1 MIRAGAGCDIVF
13 ILKGGILL
21 KKEYTQN
28 EMEQILRN
36 DAEIPES
43 VDRRMKETYEKLGLA
58 ENAGIAENADE
69 KKNGRRAVR
78 RRRPRA
84 WVSAAAAAAVIAGL
98 GLTAFAAA
106 RALNVTVKQ
115 EDGKAAQQVSVEPTQ
130 KEAHK
135 IEVTAGYVPE
145 GYIYHDE
152 NDGSPYGGKY
162 HNDATGGGMTIVPF
176 NAAEVYWHTM
186 MEDGMIDAVYN
197 EDAFAGTTELNGITV
212 NLFREKSIYVDDN
225 TVAQNAYLFNED
237 EGYVVWVYLD
247 GIDLPE
253 DEVLKVVQNL
263 QVTVLDE
270 TVAYATDEEI
280 EAEKE
285 MRASYVPRP
294 TTIESFRVH
303 QIGDVITA
311 PDSVQRTD
319 GADLAD
325 LQYIVKDA
333 QILDTLPLD
342 QYPKENYVPDYD
354 SAVAPLLN
362 EDGTLK
368 PHIRYP
374 YTASKRDIDKDSGKE
389 VNGKFLAVTVDITNT
404 ADSAGEFYITPELTL
419 LRSTNAD
426 GSGYYEKFEYI
437 EGTKAYLELNRDG
450 APLYQSVQQFTEN
463 SKKHVR
469 FAEIGAG
476 ETMECTFVYVVDE
489 DCVENACLEFFS
501 TGGSSLYPYVKLV
514 D

>member
-197 EDAFAGTTELNGITV
+197 EDAFAGTTELNGTTV

-476 ETMECTFVYVVDE
+476 ETIECTFVYVVDE
-489 DCVENACLEFFS
+489 DCVENACLKFFN
-501 TGGSSLYPYVKLV
+501 TGGSSLYPYVKLA

>member
-1 MIRAGAGCDIVF
+1 M
-13 ILKGGILL
+13 
-21 KKEYTQN
+21 KKEYTQS

-43 VDRRMKETYEKLGLA
+43 VDRRMKETYAKLGLV
-58 ENAGIAENADE
+58 ESTGSADNSN
-69 KKNGRRAVR
+69 KKETGHRKVR
-78 RRRPRA
+78 RRRPRT

-106 RALNVTVKQ
+106 RALNVTVK
-115 EDGKAAQQVSVEPTQ
+115 EENGKAVQQVSVEPTK

-145 GYIYHDE
+145 GYVYHDE
-152 NDGSPYGGKY
+152 NDGPFGGKY
-162 HNDATGGGMTIVPF
+162 HNDATGGGMSILPL

-186 MEDGMIDAVYN
+186 IDDGWLDTIYD
-197 EDAFAGTTELNGITV
+197 EDAFAGITEINGMTV
-212 NLFREKSIYVDDN
+212 NLFQEESTYVDDN
-225 TVAQNAYLFNED
+225 TVSQDAYLFNEE
-237 EGYVVWVYLD
+237 EGYVVCVYIH

-253 DEVLKVVQNL
+253 DEALKVAQNL

-270 TVAYATDEEI
+270 TVAYAADEEI

-285 MRASYVPRP
+285 EIASYVPAP
-294 TTIESFRVH
+294 AIIESSRVH
-303 QIGDVITA
+303 QIGDIITA
-311 PDSVQRTD
+311 PDSIQSTE
-319 GADLAD
+319 GADMAD

-333 QILDTLPLD
+333 QILDTLPMD

-368 PHIRYP
+368 LHTRYP
-374 YTASKRDIDKDSGKE
+374 YTESARGINKDSGKE
-389 VNGKFLAVTVDITNT
+389 VNGKFLAVTVDIINT
-404 ADSAGEFYITPELTL
+404 ADSAGEFYITPTLKL
-419 LRSTNAD
+419 LRNSNSGD
-426 GSGYYEKFEYI
+426 GSESYEQFEYT

-450 APLYQSVQQFTEN
+450 APFYQSVQQFTDN

-476 ETMECTFVYVVDE
+476 ETLECTFVYVVDE
-489 DCVENACLEFFS
+489 DCVDNACLEFFNM
-501 TGGSSLYPYVKLV
+501 GGSSALYPYVKLV
-514 D
+514 K

>member
-253 DEVLKVVQNL
+253 DEAQS
-263 QVTVLDE
+263 
-270 TVAYATDEEI
+270 ATDGW
-280 EAEKE
+280 
-285 MRASYVPRP
+285 S
-294 TTIESFRVH
+294 
-303 QIGDVITA
+303 
-311 PDSVQRTD
+311 
-319 GADLAD
+319 
-325 LQYIVKDA
+325 
-333 QILDTLPLD
+333 
-342 QYPKENYVPDYD
+342 
-354 SAVAPLLN
+354 
-362 EDGTLK
+362 
-368 PHIRYP
+368 
-374 YTASKRDIDKDSGKE
+374 
-389 VNGKFLAVTVDITNT
+389 
-404 ADSAGEFYITPELTL
+404 
-419 LRSTNAD
+419 
-426 GSGYYEKFEYI
+426 
-437 EGTKAYLELNRDG
+437 
-450 APLYQSVQQFTEN
+450 
-463 SKKHVR
+463 
-469 FAEIGAG
+469 
-476 ETMECTFVYVVDE
+476 
-489 DCVENACLEFFS
+489 
-501 TGGSSLYPYVKLV
+501 
-514 D
+514 

>member
-1 MIRAGAGCDIVF
+1 M
-13 ILKGGILL
+13 

-43 VDRRMKETYEKLGLA
+43 VERRMKETYEKLGLV
-58 ENAGIAENADE
+58 ENTGITANTDG
-69 KKNGRRAVR
+69 KQNGRRTVR

-106 RALNVTVKQ
+106 RALNVTVKE
-115 EDGKAAQQVSVEPTQ
+115 EDGKVEQQVSVEPTQ

-145 GYIYHDE
+145 GYVYQE
-152 NDGSPYGGKY
+152 EGPFSGKY
-162 HNDATGGGMTIVPF
+162 RNEATGGGMTLIPY
-176 NAAEVYWHTM
+176 NAAEVYWFNMTGDDRLEVIYNQ
-186 MEDGMIDAVYN
+186 EDFVGTVETNGMTA
-197 EDAFAGTTELNGITV
+197 
-212 NLFREKSIYVDDN
+212 NLFQTDSIYEDDN
-225 TVAQNAYLFNED
+225 SVTQNAYVFNEE
-237 EGYVVWVYLD
+237 EGYAIQVYLR
-247 GIDLPE
+247 GTGLPE
-253 DEVLKVVQNL
+253 DEVLKVAQNL
-263 QVTVLDE
+263 QVTILDE

-285 MRASYVPRP
+285 MQASYRP
-294 TTIESFRVH
+294 QKGSIESYRVH

-311 PDSVQRTD
+311 PDSVQSTD

-325 LQYIVKDA
+325 LQYTVKDA

-374 YTASKRDIDKDSGKE
+374 YTESTRDIDKDRGEE

-404 ADSAGEFYITPELTL
+404 ADAVGEFEITPELTL
-419 LRSTNAD
+419 LKSRNTD
-426 GSGYYEKFEYI
+426 GSGYYEEFEYI
-437 EGTKAYLELNRDG
+437 EGTKAYLELNGDG
-450 APLYQSVQQFTEN
+450 APFYQSVQQFTEN
-463 SKKHVR
+463 RKKHVR

-476 ETMECTFVYVVDE
+476 ETIECTFVYVVDE
-489 DCVENACLEFFS
+489 DCVENACLEFFN
-501 TGGSSLYPYVKLV
+501 TGGSSLYPYVKLA

>member
-1 MIRAGAGCDIVF
+1 M
-13 ILKGGILL
+13 

-43 VDRRMKETYEKLGLA
+43 VERRMKETYEKLGLV
-58 ENAGIAENADE
+58 ENTGITANTDG
-69 KKNGRRAVR
+69 KQNGRRTVR

-84 WVSAAAAAAVIAGL
+84 WVSAAAAAAVIADL

-106 RALNVTVKQ
+106 RALNVTVKE
-115 EDGKAAQQVSVEPTQ
+115 EDGKVEQQVSVEPTQ

-145 GYIYHDE
+145 GYVYHEE
-152 NDGSPYGGKY
+152 NDGPYGGKY
-162 HNDATGGGMTIVPF
+162 HNDATGGGMTIVPL

-186 MEDGMIDAVYN
+186 IEDGWIDTIYN
-197 EDAFAGTTELNGITV
+197 EDAFAGTTELNGTTV
-212 NLFREKSIYVDDN
+212 NLFREESVYVDDN
-225 TVAQNAYLFNED
+225 TISQNAYLFNEE

-263 QVTVLDE
+263 QVTILDE

-285 MRASYVPRP
+285 MKASYRMQKES
-294 TTIESFRVH
+294 IESSRVH

-311 PDSVQRTD
+311 PDSVQST
-319 GADLAD
+319 DLAD
-325 LQYIVKDA
+325 LQYTVKDA

-368 PHIRYP
+368 SHIRYP
-374 YTASKRDIDKDSGKE
+374 YTVSTRDIDKDRGKE

-404 ADSAGEFYITPELTL
+404 ADAAGEFEITPELTL
-419 LRSTNAD
+419 LRKANMDES
-426 GSGYYEKFEYI
+426 GSYEEFEYI
-437 EGTKAYLELNRDG
+437 EGTKAYLELNGDG
-450 APLYQSVQQFTEN
+450 APFYQSVQQFTEN

-476 ETMECTFVYVVDE
+476 ETIECTFVYVVDE
-489 DCVENACLEFFS
+489 DCVENACLEFFN
-501 TGGSSLYPYVKLV
+501 TGGSSLYPYVKLA

>member
-1 MIRAGAGCDIVF
+1 M
-13 ILKGGILL
+13 

-43 VDRRMKETYEKLGLA
+43 VDRRMKETYEKLGLV
-58 ENAGIAENADE
+58 ENTGITANTDG
-69 KKNGRRAVR
+69 KQNGRRTVR

-106 RALNVTVKQ
+106 RALNVTVKE
-115 EDGKAAQQVSVEPTQ
+115 EDGKVEQQVSVEPTQ

-145 GYIYHDE
+145 GYVYQE
-152 NDGSPYGGKY
+152 EGPFTGKY
-162 HNDATGGGMTIVPF
+162 RNEATGGGMTLIPY
-176 NAAEVYWHTM
+176 NAAEVYWFNMTGDDRLEVIYNQ
-186 MEDGMIDAVYN
+186 EDFVGTVETNGMTA
-197 EDAFAGTTELNGITV
+197 
-212 NLFREKSIYVDDN
+212 NLFQTDSIYEDDN
-225 TVAQNAYLFNED
+225 SVTQNAYVFNEE
-237 EGYVVWVYLD
+237 EGYAIQVYLR
-247 GIDLPE
+247 GTGLPE
-253 DEVLKVVQNL
+253 DEVLKVAQNL
-263 QVTVLDE
+263 QVTILDE
-270 TVAYATDEEI
+270 TVAYATDEET

-285 MRASYVPRP
+285 MKASYRMQKGS
-294 TTIESFRVH
+294 IESSRVH

-311 PDSVQRTD
+311 PDSVQST
-319 GADLAD
+319 DLAD
-325 LQYIVKDA
+325 LQYTVKDA

-374 YTASKRDIDKDSGKE
+374 YTVSTGGIDKDRGKE

-404 ADSAGEFYITPELTL
+404 ADAAGEFEITPKLTL
-419 LRSTNAD
+419 LRKANMDES
-426 GSGYYEKFEYI
+426 GSYEEFEYI
-437 EGTKAYLELNRDG
+437 EGTKAYLEMNGDG
-450 APLYQSVQQFTEN
+450 APFYQSVQQFTEN

-476 ETMECTFVYVVDE
+476 ETIECTFVYVVDE

-501 TGGSSLYPYVKLV
+501 TGGSSLYPYVKLA

>member
-1 MIRAGAGCDIVF
+1 M
-13 ILKGGILL
+13 
-21 KKEYTQN
+21 KKEYTQS

-43 VDRRMKETYEKLGLA
+43 VDRRMKETYAKLGLVESTGGA
-58 ENAGIAENADE
+58 EGSD
-69 KKNGRRAVR
+69 KKEAGRRKVR

-106 RALNVTVKQ
+106 RALNVTVK
-115 EDGKAAQQVSVEPTQ
+115 EENGKAVQQVSVEPTK

-145 GYIYHDE
+145 GYVYHDE
-152 NDGSPYGGKY
+152 NDGPFGGKY
-162 HNDATGGGMTIVPF
+162 HNDATGGGMSILPL

-186 MEDGMIDAVYN
+186 IDDGWIDTIYD
-197 EDAFAGTTELNGITV
+197 EDAFAGTTEIDGMTV
-212 NLFREKSIYVDDN
+212 NLFQEESTYVDDN
-225 TVAQNAYLFNED
+225 TVSQDAYLFNEE
-237 EGYVVWVYLD
+237 EGYVVCVYLH

-253 DEVLKVVQNL
+253 DEALKVAQNL
-263 QVTVLDE
+263 QVTILDE

-285 MRASYVPRP
+285 EIASYVPAP
-294 TTIESFRVH
+294 TKIESFRVH

-311 PDSVQRTD
+311 PDSIQSTE
-319 GADLAD
+319 GADMAD

-333 QILDTLPLD
+333 QILDTLPPD

-368 PHIRYP
+368 PHTRYP
-374 YTASKRDIDKDSGKE
+374 YTESTRDLSKDRGRE

-404 ADSAGEFYITPELTL
+404 ADSAGEFYITPTLKL
-419 LRSTNAD
+419 LRSSNSSD
-426 GSGYYEKFEYI
+426 GSGSYEQFEYT

-450 APLYQSVQQFTEN
+450 APFYQSVQQFTDN

-476 ETMECTFVYVVDE
+476 ETLECTFVYVVDE
-489 DCVENACLEFFS
+489 DCVDNACLEFFNM
-501 TGGSSLYPYVKLV
+501 GGSSALYPYVKLV
-514 D
+514 K

>member
-1 MIRAGAGCDIVF
+1 M
-13 ILKGGILL
+13 

-43 VDRRMKETYEKLGLA
+43 VERRMKETYEKLGLV
-58 ENAGIAENADE
+58 ENIGITANTDG
-69 KKNGRRAVR
+69 KQNGRRTVR

-84 WVSAAAAAAVIAGL
+84 WVSVAAAAAVIAGL

-106 RALNVTVKQ
+106 RALNVTVKE
-115 EDGKAAQQVSVEPTQ
+115 EDGKVEQQVSVEPTQ

-145 GYIYHDE
+145 GYVYQE
-152 NDGSPYGGKY
+152 EGPFTGKY
-162 HNDATGGGMTIVPF
+162 HNEATGGGMTLIPY
-176 NAAEVYWHTM
+176 NAAEVYWFNMTGDDRLEVIYNQ
-186 MEDGMIDAVYN
+186 EDFVGTVETNGMTA
-197 EDAFAGTTELNGITV
+197 
-212 NLFREKSIYVDDN
+212 NLFQTDSIYEDDN
-225 TVAQNAYLFNED
+225 SVTQNAYVFNEE
-237 EGYVVWVYLD
+237 EGYAIHVYLRGKD
-247 GIDLPE
+247 IPE
-253 DEVLKVVQNL
+253 DEVLKVAQNL
-263 QVTVLDE
+263 QVTILDE

-285 MRASYVPRP
+285 MKASYRMQKGS
-294 TTIESFRVH
+294 IESYRVH

-311 PDSVQRTD
+311 PDSVQSTD

-325 LQYIVKDA
+325 PQYTVKDA

-368 PHIRYP
+368 SHIRYP
-374 YTASKRDIDKDSGKE
+374 YTVSTRDIDKDRGKE

-404 ADSAGEFYITPELTL
+404 ADAAGEFEITPELTL
-419 LRSTNAD
+419 LRKANMDES
-426 GSGYYEKFEYI
+426 GSYEEFEYI
-437 EGTKAYLELNRDG
+437 EGTKAYLELNGDG
-450 APLYQSVQQFTEN
+450 APFYQSVQQFTEN
-463 SKKHVR
+463 RKKHVR

-476 ETMECTFVYVVDE
+476 ETIECTFVYVVDE

-501 TGGSSLYPYVKLV
+501 TGGSSLYPYVKLA

>member
-1 MIRAGAGCDIVF
+1 M
-13 ILKGGILL
+13 

-43 VDRRMKETYEKLGLA
+43 VDRRMKETYEKLGLV
-58 ENAGIAENADE
+58 ENTGITANTDE
-69 KKNGRRAVR
+69 KQNGRRPVR

-106 RALNVTVKQ
+106 RALNVTVKE
-115 EDGKAAQQVSVEPTQ
+115 EDGKVEQQVSVEPTQ

-145 GYIYHDE
+145 GYVYHDE
-152 NDGSPYGGKY
+152 NDGPFGGKY
-162 HNDATGGGMTIVPF
+162 HNDATGGGMSILPL

-186 MEDGMIDAVYN
+186 IEDGWIDTIYD
-197 EDAFAGTTELNGITV
+197 EDAFAGTTEINGMTV
-212 NLFREKSIYVDDN
+212 NLFQEESTYVDDN
-225 TVAQNAYLFNED
+225 TVSQDAYLFNEE
-237 EGYVVWVYLD
+237 EGYVVCVYLH

-253 DEVLKVVQNL
+253 DEALKVAQNL
-263 QVTVLDE
+263 QVTILDE

-285 MRASYVPRP
+285 MQASYRP
-294 TTIESFRVH
+294 QKGSIESYRVH

-311 PDSVQRTD
+311 PDSVQSTD

-325 LQYIVKDA
+325 LQYTVKDA

-374 YTASKRDIDKDSGKE
+374 YTESTRDIDKDRGEE

-404 ADSAGEFYITPELTL
+404 ADAVGEFEITPELTL
-419 LRSTNAD
+419 LKSRNTD
-426 GSGYYEKFEYI
+426 GSGYYEEFEYI
-437 EGTKAYLELNRDG
+437 EGTKAYLELNGDG
-450 APLYQSVQQFTEN
+450 APFYQSVQQFTEN
-463 SKKHVR
+463 RKKHVR

-476 ETMECTFVYVVDE
+476 ETIECTFVYVVDE
-489 DCVENACLEFFS
+489 DCVENACLEFFN
-501 TGGSSLYPYVKLV
+501 TGGSSLYPYVKLA

>member
-1 MIRAGAGCDIVF
+1 M
-13 ILKGGILL
+13 
-21 KKEYTQN
+21 KKEYTQS

-43 VDRRMKETYEKLGLA
+43 VDRRMKETYAKLGLVESTGGA
-58 ENAGIAENADE
+58 EGSD
-69 KKNGRRAVR
+69 KKEAGRRKVR

-84 WVSAAAAAAVIAGL
+84 WVSAAAAVIAGL
-98 GLTAFAAA
+98 DLTAFAAA
-106 RALNVTVKQ
+106 RALNVTVKK
-115 EDGKAAQQVSVEPTQ
+115 ENGKAVQQVSVEPTK

-135 IEVTAGYVPE
+135 IEVTAGYAPE
-145 GYIYHDE
+145 GYVYQEEGPHT
-152 NDGSPYGGKY
+152 GKY
-162 HNDATGGGMTIVPF
+162 HNDATDGGMTIVPL

-186 MEDGMIDAVYN
+186 LGDGWIDAIYD
-197 EDAFAGTTELNGITV
+197 EDAFAGTTELNGTTV
-212 NLFREKSIYVDDN
+212 NLFREESNYVDDN
-225 TVAQNAYLFNED
+225 TVSQNAYLFNEE

-253 DEVLKVVQNL
+253 DEALKVAQNL

-270 TVAYATDEEI
+270 TVAYAADEEI
-280 EAEKE
+280 EAAKE
-285 MRASYVPRP
+285 EIASYVPAP
-294 TTIESFRVH
+294 VIIESSRVH

-311 PDSVQRTD
+311 PDSIQSTE
-319 GADLAD
+319 GADMAD

-333 QILDTLPLD
+333 QILNTLPLD

-368 PHIRYP
+368 PHTRYP
-374 YTASKRDIDKDSGKE
+374 YTESAGDINKDSGKE

-404 ADSAGEFYITPELTL
+404 ADSDGEFYITPTLKL
-419 LRSTNAD
+419 LRSSNSGD
-426 GSGYYEKFEYI
+426 GSESYEQFDYT
-437 EGTKAYLELNRDG
+437 EGTKAYLKLNTDG
-450 APLYQSVQQFTEN
+450 APFYQSIQRFTDN

-476 ETMECTFVYVVDE
+476 ETLECTFVYVVDE
-489 DCVENACLEFFS
+489 DCVDNACLEFFNM
-501 TGGSSLYPYVKLV
+501 GGSSALFSAEFQTELSVQTQEFLSV
-514 D
+514 NRT

>member
-1 MIRAGAGCDIVF
+1 M
-13 ILKGGILL
+13 

-43 VDRRMKETYEKLGLA
+43 VERRMKDTYEKLGLV
-58 ENAGIAENADE
+58 ENTGITANTDG
-69 KKNGRRAVR
+69 KQNGRRTVR

-106 RALNVTVKQ
+106 RALNVTVKE
-115 EDGKAAQQVSVEPTQ
+115 EDGKVEQQVSVEPTQ

-145 GYIYHDE
+145 GYVYQE
-152 NDGSPYGGKY
+152 EGPFTGKY
-162 HNDATGGGMTIVPF
+162 RNEATGGGMTLIPY
-176 NAAEVYWHTM
+176 NAAEVYWFNMTGDDRLEVIYNQ
-186 MEDGMIDAVYN
+186 EDFVGTVETNGMTA
-197 EDAFAGTTELNGITV
+197 
-212 NLFREKSIYVDDN
+212 NLFQTDSIYEDDN
-225 TVAQNAYLFNED
+225 SVTQNAYVFNEE
-237 EGYVVWVYLD
+237 EGYAIQVYLR
-247 GIDLPE
+247 GTGLPE
-253 DEVLKVVQNL
+253 DEVLKVAQNL
-263 QVTVLDE
+263 QVTILDE

-285 MRASYVPRP
+285 MQASYRP
-294 TTIESFRVH
+294 QKGSIESYRVH

-311 PDSVQRTD
+311 PDSVQSTD

-325 LQYIVKDA
+325 LQYTVKDA

-374 YTASKRDIDKDSGKE
+374 YTESTRDIDKDRGEE

-404 ADSAGEFYITPELTL
+404 ADAVGEFEITPELTL
-419 LRSTNAD
+419 LKSRNTD
-426 GSGYYEKFEYI
+426 GSGYYEEFEYI
-437 EGTKAYLELNRDG
+437 EGTKAYLELNGDG
-450 APLYQSVQQFTEN
+450 APFYQSVQQFTEN

-476 ETMECTFVYVVDE
+476 ETIECTFVYVVDE

-501 TGGSSLYPYVKLV
+501 TGGSSLYPYVKLA

>member
-1 MIRAGAGCDIVF
+1 M
-13 ILKGGILL
+13 

-43 VDRRMKETYEKLGLA
+43 VDRRMKETYEKLGLV
-58 ENAGIAENADE
+58 ENTGITENTDG
-69 KKNGRRAVR
+69 KQNGRRTVR

-106 RALNVTVKQ
+106 RALNVTVKE
-115 EDGKAAQQVSVEPTQ
+115 EDGKVEQQVSVEPTK

-145 GYIYHDE
+145 GYVYHDE
-152 NDGSPYGGKY
+152 NDGPFGGKY
-162 HNDATGGGMTIVPF
+162 HNDATGGGMSILPL

-186 MEDGMIDAVYN
+186 IEDGWIDTIYD
-197 EDAFAGTTELNGITV
+197 EDAFAGTTEINGMTV
-212 NLFREKSIYVDDN
+212 NLFQEESTYVDDN
-225 TVAQNAYLFNED
+225 TVSQDAYLFNEE
-237 EGYVVWVYLD
+237 EGYVVCVYLH

-253 DEVLKVVQNL
+253 DEALKVAQNL
-263 QVTVLDE
+263 QVTILDE

-285 MRASYVPRP
+285 MQASYRP
-294 TTIESFRVH
+294 QKGSIESSRVH

-311 PDSVQRTD
+311 PDSVQST
-319 GADLAD
+319 DLAD
-325 LQYIVKDA
+325 LQYTVKDA

-368 PHIRYP
+368 SHIRYP
-374 YTASKRDIDKDSGKE
+374 YTVSTRDIDKDRGKE

-404 ADSAGEFYITPELTL
+404 ADAAGEFEITPELTL
-419 LRSTNAD
+419 LRKANMDES
-426 GSGYYEKFEYI
+426 GSYEEFEYI
-437 EGTKAYLELNRDG
+437 EGTKAYLELNGDG
-450 APLYQSVQQFTEN
+450 APFYQSVQQFTEN

-476 ETMECTFVYVVDE
+476 ETIECTFVYVVDE
-489 DCVENACLEFFS
+489 DCVENACLEFFN
-501 TGGSSLYPYVKLV
+501 TGGSSLYPYVKLA

>member
-1 MIRAGAGCDIVF
+1 M
-13 ILKGGILL
+13 

-43 VDRRMKETYEKLGLA
+43 VERRMKDTYEKLGLV
-58 ENAGIAENADE
+58 ENTGITANTDG
-69 KKNGRRAVR
+69 KQNGRRTVR

-106 RALNVTVKQ
+106 RALNVTVKE
-115 EDGKAAQQVSVEPTQ
+115 EDGKVEQQVSVEPTQ

-145 GYIYHDE
+145 GYVYQE
-152 NDGSPYGGKY
+152 EGPFTGKY
-162 HNDATGGGMTIVPF
+162 RNEATGGGMTLIPY
-176 NAAEVYWHTM
+176 NAAEVYWFNMTGDDRLEVIYNQ
-186 MEDGMIDAVYN
+186 EDFVGTVETNGMTA
-197 EDAFAGTTELNGITV
+197 
-212 NLFREKSIYVDDN
+212 NLFQTDSIYEDDN
-225 TVAQNAYLFNED
+225 SVTQNAYVFNEE
-237 EGYVVWVYLD
+237 EGYAIQVYLR
-247 GIDLPE
+247 GTGLPE
-253 DEVLKVVQNL
+253 DEVLKVAQNL
-263 QVTVLDE
+263 QVTILDE

-285 MRASYVPRP
+285 MQASYRP
-294 TTIESFRVH
+294 QKGSIESYRVH

-311 PDSVQRTD
+311 PDSVQSTD

-325 LQYIVKDA
+325 LQYTVKDA

-374 YTASKRDIDKDSGKE
+374 YTESTRDIDKDRGEE

-404 ADSAGEFYITPELTL
+404 ADAVGEFEITPELTL
-419 LRSTNAD
+419 LKSRNTD
-426 GSGYYEKFEYI
+426 GSGYYEEFEYI
-437 EGTKAYLELNRDG
+437 EGTKAYLELNGDG
-450 APLYQSVQQFTEN
+450 APFYQSVQQFTEN
-463 SKKHVR
+463 RKKHVR

-476 ETMECTFVYVVDE
+476 ETIECTFVYVVDE
-489 DCVENACLEFFS
+489 DCVENACLEFFN
-501 TGGSSLYPYVKLV
+501 TGGSSLYPYVKLA

>member
-1 MIRAGAGCDIVF
+1 M
-13 ILKGGILL
+13 

-43 VDRRMKETYEKLGLA
+43 VDRRMKETYEKLGLV
-58 ENAGIAENADE
+58 ENTGITENTDG
-69 KKNGRRAVR
+69 KQNGRRTVR

-84 WVSAAAAAAVIAGL
+84 WVSVAAAAAVIAGL

-106 RALNVTVKQ
+106 RALNVTVKE
-115 EDGKAAQQVSVEPTQ
+115 EDGKVEQQVSVEPTQ

-145 GYIYHDE
+145 GYVYQE
-152 NDGSPYGGKY
+152 EGPFTGKY
-162 HNDATGGGMTIVPF
+162 RNEATGGGMTLIPY
-176 NAAEVYWHTM
+176 NAAEVYWFNMTGDDRLEVIYNQ
-186 MEDGMIDAVYN
+186 EDFVGTVETNGMTA
-197 EDAFAGTTELNGITV
+197 
-212 NLFREKSIYVDDN
+212 NLFQTDSIYEDDN
-225 TVAQNAYLFNED
+225 SVTQNAYVFNEE
-237 EGYVVWVYLD
+237 EGYAIQVYLR
-247 GIDLPE
+247 GTGLPE
-253 DEVLKVVQNL
+253 DEVLKVAQNL
-263 QVTVLDE
+263 QVTILDE

-285 MRASYVPRP
+285 MQASYRP
-294 TTIESFRVH
+294 QKGSIESYRVH

-311 PDSVQRTD
+311 PDSVQSTD

-325 LQYIVKDA
+325 LQYTVKDA

-374 YTASKRDIDKDSGKE
+374 YTESTRDIDKDRGEE

-404 ADSAGEFYITPELTL
+404 ADAVGEFEITPELTL
-419 LRSTNAD
+419 LKSRNTD
-426 GSGYYEKFEYI
+426 GSGYYEEFEYI
-437 EGTKAYLELNRDG
+437 EGTKAYLELNGDG
-450 APLYQSVQQFTEN
+450 APFYQSVQQFTEN
-463 SKKHVR
+463 RKKHVR

-476 ETMECTFVYVVDE
+476 ETIECTFVYVVDE
-489 DCVENACLEFFS
+489 DCVENACLEFFN
-501 TGGSSLYPYVKLV
+501 TGGSSLYPYVKLA